1 LDCGG
6 NFSSRERERAAPP
19 LHASDLSPHQPDTF
33 PTNSRLLSSE
43 AMGCGL
49 RKLENPEDSS
59 PGKIYSTL
67 KRPQVETKT
76 ETVYEYVLLD
86 FSLEGFTLLSRYKH
100 IRCDP
105 TSTRGVILTSE
116 KKQSEATRHLFSH
129 TELNRGLSVRGDG
142 SRIGGGGGAAAPRC
156 STCLRSPSCPRLCSP
171 YYTQGYVLTALH
183 PIILSVG
190 RKPIAALQP
199 AVPCH
204 HGRPRS
210 SKQMASMCY
219 SVPMLKVEEWPLP
232 GDSLTSDTVRALID
246 RVNSSARG
254 GVRFVGSVLQQVS
267 GVTNDPPPRTPP
279 GDAELE
285 EHTYSPDLRLL
296 VFFHCWAPGCTP
308 LDSLACQYHQG
319 ALSMRVS
326 RKGQVVSS
334 LEADWLELTAAY
346 YRKGW
351 SLVDSFV
358 YWDTPKGEP
367 VPRSLE
373 GLFVYEERSTSPPAN
388 DTIVVEQ
395 WTVIEGSN
403 VKTDYGPLLHTLAEF
418 GWLLTCVLPTP
429 IIRHDSDGN
438 LATKQVVFLQRP
450 VRGQAAGQQGIPV
463 ITLSVHSEVSN
474 RSVSRSVS
482 SPLSPPEDPSPTAGG
497 IGGFPVF
504 GGGYPSALSHLEEGG
519 FEQEEGKAEVTCM

>member
-1 LDCGG
+1 
-6 NFSSRERERAAPP
+6 
-19 LHASDLSPHQPDTF
+19 
-33 PTNSRLLSSE
+33 
-43 AMGCGL
+43 MGVKG
-49 RKLENPEDSS
+49 
-59 PGKIYSTL
+59 
-67 KRPQVETKT
+67 V
-76 ETVYEYVLLD
+76 
-86 FSLEGFTLLSRYKH
+86 
-100 IRCDP
+100 
-105 TSTRGVILTSE
+105 RGTCE
-116 KKQSEATRHLFSH
+116 HQSES
-129 TELNRGLSVRGDG
+129 GSVHSNQCHHITGHSCSSSSKNKSESG
-142 SRIGGGGGAAAPRC
+142 SRPTVQYVGSLSELPQA
-156 STCLRSPSCPRLCSP
+156 LQP

-190 RKPIAALQP
+190 RTRSMPFSLLYRAILA
-199 AVPCH
+199 
-204 HGRPRS
+204 RPRPS
-210 SKQMASMCY
+210 RQTASMCH
-219 SVPMLKVEEWPLP
+219 SVPVLRVEEWPLP
-232 GDSLTSDTVRALID
+232 GDSLTGDTVRALID

-267 GVTNDPPPRTPP
+267 GVTNGRVHSPKRGCRSPPRSPPRTPP
-279 GDAELE
+279 GDAEQE
-285 EHTYSPDLRLL
+285 ENTYSPDLSTTRGRSPC
-296 VFFHCWAPGCTP
+296 VSPG
-308 LDSLACQYHQG
+308 
-319 ALSMRVS
+319 R
-326 RKGQVVSS
+326 GQVVSA
-334 LEADWLELTAAY
+334 LEADWLELTTAY

-358 YWDTPKGEP
+358 YWDTPRGEP

-450 VRGQAAGQQGIPV
+450 VRGQAAGQQRNQ
-463 ITLSVHSEVSN
+463 TLSVHSDVSS

-482 SPLSPPEDPSPTAGG
+482 SATVPPEELSPAAGG

-504 GGGYPSALSHLEEGG
+504 GGGYPSALSRLEENG

>member
-1 LDCGG
+1 
-6 NFSSRERERAAPP
+6 
-19 LHASDLSPHQPDTF
+19 
-33 PTNSRLLSSE
+33 
-43 AMGCGL
+43 MGCGL
-49 RKLENPEDSS
+49 RKLEDPEDSS

-76 ETVYEYVLLD
+76 DSVYEYVLLD
-86 FSLEGFTLLSRYKH
+86 FSLEGSRPTVQYVSSLS
-100 IRCDP
+100 
-105 TSTRGVILTSE
+105 
-116 KKQSEATRHLFSH
+116 
-129 TELNRGLSVRGDG
+129 ELPQALQ
-142 SRIGGGGGAAAPRC
+142 
-156 STCLRSPSCPRLCSP
+156 P

-190 RKPIAALQP
+190 RTRSLPFSLLYRAILA
-199 AVPCH
+199 
-204 HGRPRS
+204 RPRPS
-210 SKQMASMCY
+210 NQKAPVCH
-219 SVPMLKVEEWPLP
+219 SVPLLRVEEWPLP
-232 GDSLTSDTVRALID
+232 GDSLTGDTVRALVD

-267 GVTNDPPPRTPP
+267 GITSGRLHSPKRGCRSPPRTPP
-279 GDAELE
+279 
-285 EHTYSPDLRLL
+285 HTPTADGEQEDNIYSPDLRLL
-296 VFFHCWAPGCTP
+296 VFFHSWAPGCAP

-326 RKGQVVSS
+326 RKGHVVSA

-395 WTVIEGSN
+395 WTVIEGSS

-450 VRGQAAGQQGIPV
+450 TRNPAAGHPRTQPASLPS
-463 ITLSVHSEVSN
+463 T
-474 RSVSRSVS
+474 VS
-482 SPLSPPEDPSPTAGG
+482 SARPMSLAAGGSSPSDDFCPAAGG

-504 GGGYPSALSHLEEGG
+504 GGGFPSSLSHLEEGG
-519 FEQEEGKAEVTCM
+519 LEQDEGKAEVTCM

>member
-1 LDCGG
+1 
-6 NFSSRERERAAPP
+6 
-19 LHASDLSPHQPDTF
+19 
-33 PTNSRLLSSE
+33 
-43 AMGCGL
+43 MGCGL
-49 RKLENPEDSS
+49 RKLEDPEDSS

-76 ETVYEYVLLD
+76 DTVYEYVLLD
-86 FSLEGFTLLSRYKH
+86 FSLEGSRPTVQYLS
-100 IRCDP
+100 
-105 TSTRGVILTSE
+105 SLSE
-116 KKQSEATRHLFSH
+116 LPQALQ
-129 TELNRGLSVRGDG
+129 
-142 SRIGGGGGAAAPRC
+142 
-156 STCLRSPSCPRLCSP
+156 P

-190 RKPIAALQP
+190 RTRSLPFSLLYRAILA
-199 AVPCH
+199 
-204 HGRPRS
+204 RPRP
-210 SKQMASMCY
+210 SKQTAAMCH
-219 SVPMLKVEEWPLP
+219 SVPVLRVEEWPLP
-232 GDSLTSDTVRALID
+232 GDSLTGDTVRALLD

-267 GVTNDPPPRTPP
+267 GVSNGRVHSPKRGCRSPPRTPP
-279 GDAELE
+279 CTPPGDRDLE

-296 VFFHCWAPGCTP
+296 VFFHSWAPGSAP
-308 LDSLACQYHQG
+308 LDSLGCQYHQG

-326 RKGQVVSS
+326 RKGQVVSA

-373 GLFVYEERSTSPPAN
+373 GLFVYEERSTAPPAN

-429 IIRHDSDGN
+429 IIRHDRYIKHKPVYLSVYFTNSVICLQLSDGN

-450 VRGQAAGQQGIPV
+450 VRGQTAAQHRNKS
-463 ITLSVHSEVSN
+463 LSVHSEVSSH
-474 RSVSRSVS
+474 SVSRSVS
-482 SPLSPPEDPSPTAGG
+482 SPLSPQELSPISGG

-504 GGGYPSALSHLEEGG
+504 GGGYPSSLSHLEEGG
-519 FEQEEGKAEVTCM
+519 FEPDEGKAEVTCM

>member
-1 LDCGG
+1 
-6 NFSSRERERAAPP
+6 
-19 LHASDLSPHQPDTF
+19 
-33 PTNSRLLSSE
+33 
-43 AMGCGL
+43 MGCGL
-49 RKLENPEDSS
+49 RKLEDPEDSS

-76 ETVYEYVLLD
+76 DTVYDYVLLD
-86 FSLEGFTLLSRYKH
+86 FSLEGSRPTVQYVSSLSEL
-100 IRCDP
+100 P
-105 TSTRGVILTSE
+105 QAL
-116 KKQSEATRHLFSH
+116 QSF
-129 TELNRGLSVRGDG
+129 
-142 SRIGGGGGAAAPRC
+142 
-156 STCLRSPSCPRLCSP
+156 
-171 YYTQGYVLTALH
+171 YTQGYVLATLH
-183 PIILSVG
+183 PIILSLG
-190 RKPIAALQP
+190 RSRSLPFSLLYR
-199 AVPCH
+199 AVLA
-204 HGRPRS
+204 RPRS
-210 SKQMASMCY
+210 SNQIASTCH
-219 SVPMLKVEEWPLP
+219 SAPVLRVEEWPLP

-254 GVRFVGSVLQQVS
+254 GVQFVGSVLQQVS
-267 GVTNDPPPRTPP
+267 GVTNGRVHSPKRGCRSPPRTPP
-279 GDAELE
+279 GDREQE
-285 EHTYSPDLRLL
+285 ERAYSPDLSLL
-296 VFFHCWAPGCTP
+296 VFFHSWPPGCVP
-308 LDSLACQYHQG
+308 LDSLGCQYHQG

-326 RKGQVVSS
+326 RKGQVVSA

-351 SLVDSFV
+351 TLVDSFV

-373 GLFVYEERSTSPPAN
+373 GLFVYEERSTAPPPN

-395 WTVIEGSN
+395 WTVIEGSD

-450 VRGQAAGQQGIPV
+450 VRTSTSGYLKNQTVSA
-463 ITLSVHSEVSN
+463 HSELSS
-474 RSVSRSVS
+474 RSVSRVVS
-482 SPLSPPEDPSPTAGG
+482 SSTPTEDLSPAVGGG

-504 GGGYPSALSHLEEGG
+504 GGGYSGSLSHLEDGA

>member
-1 LDCGG
+1 
-6 NFSSRERERAAPP
+6 
-19 LHASDLSPHQPDTF
+19 
-33 PTNSRLLSSE
+33 
-43 AMGCGL
+43 MGCGL
-49 RKLENPEDSS
+49 RKLEDPEDSS

-67 KRPQVETKT
+67 KRPQVETKAD
-76 ETVYEYVLLD
+76 TVYEYVLLD
-86 FSLEGFTLLSRYKH
+86 FSLEGSR
-100 IRCDP
+100 P
-105 TSTRGVILTSE
+105 TVQYVASLCE
-116 KKQSEATRHLFSH
+116 LPQALQS
-129 TELNRGLSVRGDG
+129 
-142 SRIGGGGGAAAPRC
+142 
-156 STCLRSPSCPRLCSP
+156 

-190 RKPIAALQP
+190 RTRSLPFSLLYR
-199 AVPCH
+199 AVLA
-204 HGRPRS
+204 RPRPS
-210 SKQMASMCY
+210 RQTASMCH
-219 SVPMLKVEEWPLP
+219 SVPVLRVEEWPLP
-232 GDSLTSDTVRALID
+232 GESLTGDTVRALID

-267 GVTNDPPPRTPP
+267 GVANGRMHSPKRGCRSPPRTPPRTPP
-279 GDAELE
+279 GDGEQEDMSA
-285 EHTYSPDLRLL
+285 YSPGDLRLL
-296 VFFHCWAPGCTP
+296 VFFHSWAPGCAP

-326 RKGQVVSS
+326 RKGQVVSA

-346 YRKGW
+346 YRRGW

-395 WTVIEGSN
+395 WTVIEGSS

-450 VRGQAAGQQGIPV
+450 VRNQTAGQQRNQA
-463 ITLSVHSEVSN
+463 LSVRGDVSG
-474 RSVSRSVS
+474 RSLGRPLVPTEDVS
-482 SPLSPPEDPSPTAGG
+482 PGAGG

-504 GGGYPSALSHLEEGG
+504 GGGDPGALSHLEEGV
-519 FEQEEGKAEVTCM
+519 FEQDEGKAEVTCM

>member
-1 LDCGG
+1 
-6 NFSSRERERAAPP
+6 
-19 LHASDLSPHQPDTF
+19 
-33 PTNSRLLSSE
+33 
-43 AMGCGL
+43 MGCGL
-49 RKLENPEDSS
+49 RKLEDPEDSS

-76 ETVYEYVLLD
+76 DTVYEYVLLD
-86 FSLEGFTLLSRYKH
+86 FSLEGRRVAYFQPSITK
-100 IRCDP
+100 P
-105 TSTRGVILTSE
+105 
-116 KKQSEATRHLFSH
+116 
-129 TELNRGLSVRGDG
+129 
-142 SRIGGGGGAAAPRC
+142 AAAEQVPLE
-156 STCLRSPSCPRLCSP
+156 SNQLSLLCDF
-171 YYTQGYVLTALH
+171 
-183 PIILSVG
+183 
-190 RKPIAALQP
+190 
-199 AVPCH
+199 
-204 HGRPRS
+204 
-210 SKQMASMCY
+210 SKQTASMCH
-219 SVPMLKVEEWPLP
+219 SVPVLRVEEWPLP
-232 GDSLTSDTVRALID
+232 GDSLTGDTVRALID

-254 GVRFVGSVLQQVS
+254 GVRFIGSVLQQVS
-267 GVTNDPPPRTPP
+267 GITNGRVHSPKRGCRSPPRTPP
-279 GDAELE
+279 ETLPGDRELDDN
-285 EHTYSPDLRLL
+285 TYSPDLRLL
-296 VFFHCWAPGCTP
+296 VFFHSWAPGCAP

-326 RKGQVVSS
+326 RKGHVVSA

-395 WTVIEGSN
+395 WTVIEDSN

-450 VRGQAAGQQGIPV
+450 VRSQTAGQPRNQVRYKKRFGGGGCHLLYN
-463 ITLSVHSEVSN
+463 LS
-474 RSVSRSVS
+474 
-482 SPLSPPEDPSPTAGG
+482 LAAGG

-504 GGGYPSALSHLEEGG
+504 GGGYPSSLSHMEEGG

>member
-1 LDCGG
+1 
-6 NFSSRERERAAPP
+6 
-19 LHASDLSPHQPDTF
+19 
-33 PTNSRLLSSE
+33 
-43 AMGCGL
+43 MGCGL
-49 RKLENPEDSS
+49 RKLEDPEDSS

-86 FSLEGFTLLSRYKH
+86 FSLEASRVDEALN
-100 IRCDP
+100 IRC
-105 TSTRGVILTSE
+105 TH
-116 KKQSEATRHLFSH
+116 Q
-129 TELNRGLSVRGDG
+129 LNIFWGLDCRNGGLRG
-142 SRIGGGGGAAAPRC
+142 SRPTVQYVASLSELPQA
-156 STCLRSPSCPRLCSP
+156 LQP
-171 YYTQGYVLTALH
+171 YYTQGYVLAALH

-190 RKPIAALQP
+190 RTRSLPFSLLYRAILA
-199 AVPCH
+199 
-204 HGRPRS
+204 RPRPS
-210 SKQMASMCY
+210 QQTASMCH

-232 GDSLTSDTVRALID
+232 GDSLTGDTVRALID

-267 GVTNDPPPRTPP
+267 GITNGRVHSPKRGCRSPPRSPPRTPP
-279 GDAELE
+279 GDRELE
-285 EHTYSPDLRLL
+285 ENTYSPDLRLL
-296 VFFHCWAPGCTP
+296 VFFHSWAPGCAP

-450 VRGQAAGQQGIPV
+450 VRSQTAGQLKNQA
-463 ITLSVHSEVSN
+463 LSVHSDVSS
-474 RSVSRSVS
+474 RSVSRAVS
-482 SPLSPPEDPSPTAGG
+482 SPLPPDELSPTAGG

-504 GGGYPSALSHLEEGG
+504 GGGGGYPSALSHLEEGG

>member
-1 LDCGG
+1 
-6 NFSSRERERAAPP
+6 
-19 LHASDLSPHQPDTF
+19 
-33 PTNSRLLSSE
+33 
-43 AMGCGL
+43 MGCGL
-49 RKLENPEDSS
+49 RKLEDPEDSS

-76 ETVYEYVLLD
+76 ETVYDYVLLD
-86 FSLEGFTLLSRYKH
+86 FSLEGSR
-100 IRCDP
+100 P
-105 TSTRGVILTSE
+105 TVQYVSSL
-116 KKQSEATRHLFSH
+116 A
-129 TELNRGLSVRGDG
+129 ELPQALQ
-142 SRIGGGGGAAAPRC
+142 
-156 STCLRSPSCPRLCSP
+156 P

-190 RKPIAALQP
+190 RARSLPFSLLYR
-199 AVPCH
+199 AVLA
-204 HGRPRS
+204 RPRLS
-210 SKQMASMCY
+210 RQTASMCH
-219 SVPMLKVEEWPLP
+219 SVPVLRVEEWPLP
-232 GDSLTSDTVRALID
+232 GDSLTGDIVRALID

-267 GVTNDPPPRTPP
+267 VLSNGNRLHSPKRSCRSPTHSPPRTPP
-279 GDAELE
+279 GDRDLE
-285 EHTYSPDLRLL
+285 ENTYSPDMRLL
-296 VFFHCWAPGCTP
+296 VFFHAWTPGCAP

-326 RKGQVVSS
+326 RKGQVVSA

-346 YRKGW
+346 YRRGW

-373 GLFVYEERSTSPPAN
+373 GLFVYEEKSTAPPAN

-395 WTVIEGSN
+395 WTVIEGSS

-450 VRGQAAGQQGIPV
+450 VRSQAATQHKNQV
-463 ITLSVHSEVSN
+463 LSVHSDVSS
-474 RSVSRSVS
+474 RSMSRSVS
-482 SPLSPPEDPSPTAGG
+482 GAALRQELSPVAGG

-504 GGGYPSALSHLEEGG
+504 GPPFPSSLSHLEEGG
-519 FEQEEGKAEVTCM
+519 FDQEEGKAEVTCM